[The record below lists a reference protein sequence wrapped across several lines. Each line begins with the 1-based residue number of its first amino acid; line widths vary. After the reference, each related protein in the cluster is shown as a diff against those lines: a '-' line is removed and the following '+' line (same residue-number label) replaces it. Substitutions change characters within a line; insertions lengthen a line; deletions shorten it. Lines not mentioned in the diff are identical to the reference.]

1 MANVLRSAELEVLKG
16 KRHGRLYRKPFSKRR
31 YRASAPEEAPAR
43 RTGALRLHWT
53 KGVAEGI
60 GSRNGKN
67 EVGIVAYLESD
78 TPYSG
83 ILEKG
88 SEKIEPRP
96 YVEKIKEK
104 AKPEI
109 ESIMKQSYE

>member
-1 MANVLRSAELEVLKG
+1 MANTLRNAELEVLKG
-16 KRHGRLYRKPFSKRR
+16 KRHGKLYRKPLSKRK
-31 YRASAPEEAPAR
+31 YRASAPGEAPAR

-53 KGVAEGI
+53 KGVTEGI

-67 EVGIVAYLESD
+67 EVRIVAYLESD

-88 SEKIEPRP
+88 NEKIEPRP

>member
-1 MANVLRSAELEVLKG
+1 M
-16 KRHGRLYRKPFSKRR
+16 
-31 YRASAPEEAPAR
+31 
-43 RTGALRLHWT
+43 RLHWT

-67 EVGIVAYLESD
+67 EVRIVAYLESD

-109 ESIMKQSYE
+109 EIIMKQSYE